1 MESAPKEVV
10 FRLLGPVEVRRGGL
24 PIEVRAGKHRALLAT
39 LLLRANQVVPLEEL
53 TDRIWGEHPPA
64 RARGTLQT
72 YVMRLRQALGDEPGP
87 DQLVHTRPEGYL
99 IRLTPA
105 QLDLFAFRELLAQG
119 RALAAQDDPAGE
131 ADRLR
136 AALALWRGEALTG
149 VPSDALRRDEAPRL
163 AEERLQVLE
172 RRIEV
177 DLQLGRH
184 TELAGELQRLTAE
197 HPLRERFWH
206 QLMLALYRCDRQA
219 EALRTFHQVSDTLAE
234 ELGIDPGEAL
244 RQLHRA
250 ILVNDPALAAPCPVD
265 PGAPIAEA
273 PRAGVPRQLPPDLA
287 DFVGREPE
295 LTQIGELLA
304 GAAPGTA
311 APIVVLSGPP
321 GIGKTALAVR
331 AAHRLGERF
340 PDGQL
345 HINLRGHATSRP
357 MTVAEALAHFLR
369 VLGVAQK
376 QIPAEIEEQ
385 AALYRSLLTGRR
397 MLVVLDNAAAADQVR
412 PLLPAE
418 ARCGVLVTSRDDLRG
433 LTALQGARRLTLEVL
448 DRPEARGLLAAILGP
463 ERVAAEPLA
472 ADALAE
478 LCARLPLALRIAA
491 ANLVSNPRHTLGG
504 YRDELRAGTI
514 AALSIDGDDQTAVHA
529 AFDLSYTALPAD
541 ARRLFRHLGL
551 VPGPDFTAQAAAALA
566 GIDLAEADRLLDR
579 LAAANL
585 VGHLSDPA
593 PRTGRFHFHDLLRRY
608 ALDLGEEE
616 DSGADLAAARRR
628 LFAAYLAGA
637 DHAIRRLYPDALLL
651 PRDTEDVPAP
661 GFDTGP
667 AALAW
672 LDTERANL
680 LAAVHHAAD
689 HGPPETAWHLIDS
702 LRLYFYA
709 HRHTAEWLA
718 AGHAA
723 LRAAQQHGEVEAAAT
738 MHHNIG
744 TAHSNGGDYQ
754 QAVEHFQRALSLRA
768 GRPRTVATAKATAT
782 TLNNLGIAHAV
793 FGRLTEA
800 ADHLLQAVTL
810 HRELGAAALAHS
822 TLVNLSIV
830 LADLGRLR
838 TAAAHLGEALDFYA
852 DHGSRY
858 DQANTQEALAR
869 VHLDLGE
876 HAEAARHAE
885 AALAN
890 ARAVDDR
897 RTECDALCT
906 QAALHLAAGEHTAA
920 LRAATGSL
928 GLARDIAHA
937 GTEID
942 ALIVLTQA
950 HTAAGAAEE
959 ALHCGREAERV
970 ARAAGRQVKIG
981 QALTA
986 LAAAVLAGGGAG
998 VALATAQQALDLH
1011 TETGHRLGEARTL
1024 LIIADGLALGADT
1037 AAAQSY
1043 RQRADALFAELWGRH
1058 REPAG
1063 VE

>member
-10 FRLLGPVEVRRGGL
+10 FRILGPVEVRRGGL
-24 PIEVRAGKHRALLAT
+24 PVEVRAGKHRALLAT
-39 LLLRANQVVPLEEL
+39 LLLRANQVVPVEEL
-53 TDRIWGEHPPA
+53 FDRIWGDTPPA

-87 DQLVHTRPEGYL
+87 GQLVHTRPEGYL
-99 IRLTPA
+99 IRLGSA
-105 QLDLFAFRELLAQG
+105 QLDLFTFRELLERG
-119 RALAAQDDPAGE
+119 RALAAAADPAGE
-131 ADRLR
+131 ADCLR
-136 AALALWRGEALTG
+136 RALALWRGEALSG

-163 AEERLQVLE
+163 AEERLQALE

-184 TELAGELQRLTAE
+184 AELAAELHRLTAE

-219 EALRTFHQVSDTLAE
+219 EALRVFGQLSDTLAE
-234 ELGIDPGEAL
+234 ELGIDPGEPL

-250 ILVNDPALAAPCPVD
+250 ILVNDPALAAPRPVEPPAD
-265 PGAPIAEA
+265 LPAQ
-273 PRAGVPRQLPPDLA
+273 PRQGVLRQLPPDLA
-287 DFVGREPE
+287 DFVGRAGE
-295 LTQIGELLA
+295 LRRIGELLSSS
-304 GAAPGTA
+304 APRTA
-311 APIVVLSGPP
+311 APIVVLAGPP

-345 HINLRGHATSRP
+345 HINLRGHASSQP

-369 VLGVAQK
+369 VLGVPQK
-376 QIPAEIEEQ
+376 QIPTEIEEQ

-397 MLVVLDNAAAADQVR
+397 VLVVLDNAAAAEQVR

-418 ARCGVLVTSRDDLRG
+418 PHCGVLVTSRDDLRG

-448 DRPEARGLLAAILGP
+448 DRPEARDLLAAILGP
-463 ERVAAEPLA
+463 DRIAAEPSA
-472 ADALAE
+472 ADGLAE

-514 AALSIDGDDQTAVHA
+514 AALSIDGDDQAAVHA

-541 ARRLFRHLGL
+541 VRRLFRHLGL
-551 VPGPDFTAQAAAALA
+551 VPGPDFTALAAAALA
-566 GIDLAEADRLLDR
+566 DVDLAEADRLLDR

-585 VGHLSDPA
+585 VGQHSP
-593 PRTGRFHFHDLLRRY
+593 GRFHFHDLLRRY
-608 ALDLGEEE
+608 AQDLGEEE
-616 DSGADLAAARRR
+616 DSAGELAAARQR
-628 LFAAYLAGA
+628 LFAGYLRGA
-637 DHAIRRLYPDALLL
+637 DQAIRRLYPDALLL
-651 PRDTEDVPAP
+651 TRDTEEVPAP
-661 GFDTGP
+661 EFATGQE
-667 AALAW
+667 ALAW
-672 LDTERANL
+672 LDTERPNL
-680 LAAVHHAAD
+680 LAAVHHAAG

-723 LRAAQQHGEVEAAAT
+723 LRAAQEHGEAEAAAT

-754 QAVEHFQRALSLRA
+754 QAVEHFQRALALRA
-768 GRPRTVATAKATAT
+768 GRPKTAATAT

-793 FGRLTEA
+793 FGRLAEA
-800 ADHLLQAVTL
+800 AGHLHRAVDL
-810 HRELGAAALAHS
+810 HRELGARALAYS
-822 TLVNLSIV
+822 TLVNLAIV
-830 LADLGRLR
+830 LADLGQLRL
-838 TAAAHLGEALDFYA
+838 AADQLTEALAFYA

-858 DQANTQEALAR
+858 DQANTQEALAK

-897 RTECDALCT
+897 RTECDTLCT
-906 QAALHLAAGEHTAA
+906 QAALHLAAGEHAAA

-937 GTEID
+937 STEID
-942 ALIVLTQA
+942 ALIVLTQT
-950 HTAAGAAEE
+950 HTAAGAVEE

-970 ARAAGRQVKIG
+970 ARAAGRRVKVG

-986 LAAAVLAGGGAG
+986 LAAAWLAADPLGADG
-998 VALATAQQALDLH
+998 LAAALSTAQQALDVH
-1011 TETGHRLGEARTL
+1011 VETGHRLGEARTL
-1024 LIIADGLALGADT
+1024 LLIAEGLGRGAEAE
-1037 AAAQSY
+1037 AAAPY
-1043 RQRADALFAELWGRH
+1043 LARARELFTLVWGRQ